1 MYYIELDFGTGN
13 IKVPF
18 NHLDEN
24 NDVIIER
31 TLNEFY
37 LCLSK
42 TILENNNIDNIE
54 VSFITDEKVI
64 FQKKYSIPENI
75 TLVFENENTNF
86 YSPLVEVINDFYQEF
101 DKLNGYVMFLED
113 TGEEI
118 VKVVLNG
125 VEEIDLE
132 YFINNIYKNQNGRY
146 YRKFST
152 KEKLII
158 FEDDVV
164 LSEN

>member
-24 NDVIIER
+24 NDVIIKK

-37 LCLSK
+37 LYLNK
-42 TILENNNIDNIE
+42 VVLENNDIDNIE
-54 VSFITDEKVI
+54 VSFVTDEKVI

-75 TLVFENENTNF
+75 TLVFENGDTKF
-86 YSPLVEVINDFYQEF
+86 YSSLIETINDFYQEF
-101 DKLNGYVMFLED
+101 DKLNGYVMSLND

-152 KEKLII
+152 EEKLII

-164 LSEN
+164 LSKN